1 MKVIVAGSNGL
12 AGSSIARKFQDRGVS
27 VIELTRNNAN
37 LLNLDETRNFILE
50 HKPDMLV
57 NAAAKV
63 GGIRAND
70 LFPVEFLIENLQ
82 IEMNLVQSAFEA
94 NVQKFI
100 FLGSSCIYPRDCQ
113 QPIKEEYLH
122 RGPLEKTNEAY
133 AIAKI
138 AGLEMIS
145 AYRKQFGLNWISLM
159 PTNLYGPGD
168 NFNLE
173 SSHVLAAFIN
183 RFVSACEIKSK
194 SITLWG
200 SGTSLREFLYAD
212 DLAEAVV
219 VASEKY
225 DSDLHLNVGS
235 GEEISIMELAVKI
248 AEVVGFRGEI
258 LWDNSK
264 IDGTPRK
271 VLDSSRMK
279 SLGWKHSIS
288 LDEGISSTVKWY
300 KDSLAKGIIRK

>member
-1 MKVIVAGSNGL
+1 MVAGSNGL
-12 AGSSIARKFQDRGVS
+12 AGSAISKRFKARGIS
-27 VIELTRNNAN
+27 VIELTRKNAN
-37 LLNLDETRNFILE
+37 LLNLDETRAFVLA
-50 HKPDMLV
+50 HKPDILV

-63 GGIRAND
+63 GGIRANN
-70 LFPVEFLIENLQ
+70 LFPVDFLIANLQ
-82 IEMNLVQSAFEA
+82 IEMNLVQSAFDA
-94 NVQKFI
+94 NIEKFI

-122 RGPLEKTNEAY
+122 GGPLEKTNQAY

-145 AYRKQFGLNWISLM
+145 SYRKQLGLNWISLM

-183 RFVSACEIKSK
+183 RFVSASEVKSK
-194 SITLWG
+194 SVTLWG
-200 SGTSLREFLYAD
+200 SGTSLREFLHAD

-225 DSDLHLNVGS
+225 DSDIHLNIGS
-235 GEEISIMELAVKI
+235 GEEISISELALKI
-248 AEVVGFRGEI
+248 AEVVGFRGAI
-258 LWDNSK
+258 LWDHSK

-271 VLDSSRMK
+271 ILDSSRIK
-279 SLGWKHSIS
+279 SLGWRPSIS
-288 LDEGISSTVKWY
+288 LDEGISLTVKWY
-300 KDSLAKGIIRK
+300 KDSLTKGIIRK